1 MTEIQRPFL
10 IAMGSNINLVQFLPP
25 YPVIISKVHISSFMC
40 MNMHVKWFCLHKISC
55 TKNYDL

>member
-25 YPVIISKVHISSFMC
+25 YHFIISKVHVSSFMC
-40 MNMHVKWFCLHKISC
+40 MNMHVKRFCLEKISC